1 MFPCILVPIWVR
13 LKIFLT
19 ILTIFA
25 KIEKITYAHNSRDML
40 VNIQLGITSFLYGRV
55 FGVGELK
62 YAI

>member
-1 MFPCILVPIWVR
+1 
-13 LKIFLT
+13 
-19 ILTIFA
+19 LTIFA